1 MGDNILYCT
10 FHDWLDL
17 DVLECFF
24 TEHLNDLWKYFRIT
38 DVDMAI
44 FDTISDATRLQSV
57 ILDISP
63 EADLDALF
71 RPLYNSRTAEMLL
84 GKEKAKGFR
93 TSNHPSWLRLYAI
106 KLEPQTYVITGGTI
120 KLTQTM
126 QERQHTL
133 AELSRIEKVRNFL
146 MDNGVVDL
154 EGMLEL
160 MQEENDKS
168 S

>member
-1 MGDNILYCT
+1 MTFDEITKDGRLWAVRYEGMGDNILYCT

-17 DVLECFF
+17 DV
-24 TEHLNDLWKYFRIT
+24 
-38 DVDMAI
+38 
-44 FDTISDATRLQSV
+44 FD
-57 ILDISP
+57 
-63 EADLDALF
+63 E
-71 RPLYNSRTAEMLL
+71 
-84 GKEKAKGFR
+84 EKAKGFR